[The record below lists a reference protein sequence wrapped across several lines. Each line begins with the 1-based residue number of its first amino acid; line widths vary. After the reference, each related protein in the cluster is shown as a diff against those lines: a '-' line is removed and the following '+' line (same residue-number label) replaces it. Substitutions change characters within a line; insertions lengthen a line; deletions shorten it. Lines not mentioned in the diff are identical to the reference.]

1 VIYIDGRVVLVTV
14 YVDDMMVIGKP
25 HDIDGV
31 IELRQ
36 KFVMKDLG
44 RVKHL
49 LSMEIHYEPGVM
61 LCLSQSAYIDR
72 VLDQFGMS
80 SASTVGSPQMHNEKM
95 LPLEKDK
102 SKVNDPALPYRQLV
116 GKLQYLVS
124 CSRPDIANAVR
135 CLGRHAGSYTK
146 ENFTSAKRV
155 LQYLAGTRT
164 YGLVYRRSSAVQ
176 GGKLQLSAFSDAD
189 HANCPDT
196 SRSISGHVLKL
207 NNWSFDFKSKK
218 QNAVTDG
225 TCKSELVA
233 ASTCVE
239 NLLWAKELLEEIGME
254 VDVPKL
260 FLDNQSA
267 LNVCKTVEN
276 YL

>member
-1 VIYIDGRVVLVTV
+1 
-14 YVDDMMVIGKP
+14 
-25 HDIDGV
+25 
-31 IELRQ
+31 
-36 KFVMKDLG
+36 
-44 RVKHL
+44 
-49 LSMEIHYEPGVM
+49 
-61 LCLSQSAYIDR
+61 
-72 VLDQFGMS
+72 
-80 SASTVGSPQMHNEKM
+80 MHNEKM

-102 SKVNDPALPYRQLV
+102 SKVNDPAFPYRQLV

-124 CSRPDIANAVR
+124 CTRPDIANAVR

-164 YGLVYRRSSAVQ
+164 NGLVYRRSSAVQ
-176 GGKLQLSAFSDAD
+176 GGMLQLSAYSDAD
-189 HANCPDT
+189 HANCRDT

-239 NLLWAKELLEEIGME
+239 ICCGRRSCLKKLGWNLTSPSCSWTTKA
-254 VDVPKL
+254 P
-260 FLDNQSA
+260 
-267 LNVCKTVEN
+267 
-276 YL
+276 